1 MILQIKNL
9 SVQINKKIILTN
21 INFSTTTSIVSIM
34 GPSGSGKTTL
44 LRCIAGL
51 QEYNGEIYFDQK
63 KINNIPTAKR
73 NIGLVTQ
80 NNTLFP
86 HLTIAENLAFPL
98 KIRKIK
104 PVQIQKKIT
113 QLLTELKLTAL
124 AQQLPQNISGGEQQ
138 RVAIARSL
146 IYHPQLLL
154 LDEPFAQLDA
164 KLRDVLLPWLKQL
177 VTQEKILTLFV
188 THNLSE
194 AHFMSQYLLNIDHGM
209 LK

>member
-1 MILQIKNL
+1 MTLQIKNL
-9 SVQINKKIILTN
+9 SVQINKKTILSN
-21 INFSTTTSIVSIM
+21 INFSTSAGIVSIM

-51 QEYNGEIYFDQK
+51 QEYTGEIYFDQK
-63 KINNIPTAKR
+63 NINKVPTAKR

-104 PVQIQKKIT
+104 PAPIQEKIN
-113 QLLTELKLTAL
+113 QLLTKLNLTTL
-124 AQQLPQNISGGEQQ
+124 AEQLPQNISGGEQQ

-177 VTQEKILTLFV
+177 VTQEKMLTLFV

-194 AHFMSQYLLNIDHGM
+194 AQFMSQHLLSIDHGM